1 MNHAF
6 LIQVHAYPQLLL
18 KIIERLNAPNHYF
31 FIHIDKKSKSI
42 FHSSIIEAIKLTDNV
57 TIISDYKVNWGG
69 RSQFVVT
76 ISLMRLALSHPVKM
90 DYFHLISGQDFPL
103 RSNQVFDRF
112 FEKQSVAG
120 YMGLSLIHI

>member
-57 TIISDYKVNWGG
+57 TVISDYKVNWGG
-69 RSQFVVT
+69 EESVRCNNQSNAFSTFSPCENGLFSFNIRS
-76 ISLMRLALSHPVKM
+76 
-90 DYFHLISGQDFPL
+90 
-103 RSNQVFDRF
+103 RF
-112 FEKQSVAG
+112 SFEKQS
-120 YMGLSLIHI
+120 SI